1 MSTSDQEKPH
11 WGVDTNAMV
20 TETTPRWTAVDEFAR
35 PKLFPPTR
43 QYHAATEHALTNS
56 LEKGLQDI
64 SVAPSQG
71 KFLHVQCQ
79 LIRAKHILEV
89 GTLGAYS
96 TIWMATATPET
107 RVISLEID
115 PKAAAIARENI
126 AYAGLSDRVEV
137 REGAALDLLPKIAA
151 EVKSGALPK
160 FDFTFI
166 DADKDNAWPYFD
178 YAVKLSHSG
187 SAVYLDNM
195 VRKGLLAAEDL
206 VATDVNVA
214 GIRKAVENIGNDKRV
229 DGVLLQTVSEKNYD
243 GFLLAVV
250 K

>member
-1 MSTSDQEKPH
+1 MSTNDQEKPH
-11 WGVDTNAMV
+11 WGVDTNPLV
-20 TETTPRWTAVDEFAR
+20 TETTPRWTAVDDFAC
-35 PKLFPPTR
+35 PKLFPKTR
-43 QYHAATEHALTNS
+43 QYHAAIEQARSNS
-56 LEKGLQDI
+56 LEKGLKDI

-71 KFLHVQCQ
+71 KFLQVQCQ

-96 TIWMATATPET
+96 TIWMATASPET

-115 PKAAAIARENI
+115 SKTAAIARENI
-126 AYAGLSDRVEV
+126 AYAGLSDRIEV

-151 EVKSGALPK
+151 EVESGSLPK

-166 DADKDNAWPYFD
+166 DADKANIWPYFD

-187 SAVYLDNM
+187 SAVYLDNV
-195 VRKGLLAAEDL
+195 VRKGLVAAEDL
-206 VATDVNVA
+206 VATDIDIA
-214 GIRKAVENIGNDKRV
+214 GIRKAVENIGNDERV

>member
-1 MSTSDQEKPH
+1 MSTNDQEKPH
-11 WGVDTNAMV
+11 WGVDLNAMV

-43 QYHAATEHALTNS
+43 QYHAAIEHALTNS
-56 LEKGLQDI
+56 LKKGLQDI

-96 TIWMATATPET
+96 TIWMATATPDT

-126 AYAGLSDRVEV
+126 AYAGLSDRVEI

-206 VATDVNVA
+206 VATDINIA
-214 GIRKAVENIGNDKRV
+214 GIRKAVENIGNDERV

-243 GFLLAVV
+243 GFLLAIV